1 MQSSRHSSL
10 CFSFILCVAIGLL
23 ISACASPAAPLT
35 PTSSSASSVAP
46 LESPTVPVEATQPL
60 DDTPA
65 QPTLPPTPLPYLP
78 ETPVWGI
85 ETYYLGPDPSLD
97 LVKQSGAF
105 WVRRNALLWSDVE
118 PEPGSRN
125 WQALSGLELELQN
138 AAAEGLQVILVVRST
153 PAWAQSLEGSF
164 CSPPTKES
172 LAAFGNFLRDAVAR
186 YSLPPYNVQYWEI
199 GNEPDVAAGLVASDS
214 PFGCWGLASDP
225 FYGGAAYADIL
236 KAVYPSIKLANP
248 QAQVLV
254 GGLLLDCDPR
264 NPPEIPAG
272 SGNIKDCT
280 PARFLEGALQNG
292 AGEFFDGISFHAYDY
307 YAGQPGVYN
316 NANWASASETT
327 GPVLIAKTSYL
338 RQLLEQYG
346 VPGKALYNTE
356 AALLCG
362 RDGSEPECQGA
373 DFERTKAIF
382 LAEAYAAA
390 IAERL
395 DANVWYSLTGWRASG
410 LLDGG
415 MEPNLAYQAF
425 QTSVSQLKGAAF
437 ISPLGDFP
445 GIKGYI
451 FENNGAPLWLA
462 WAADGKAR
470 TLQLDWAPFQVVD
483 FTGSKLEPTAS
494 LTIDRSPVYIYFS
507 PVP

>member
-1 MQSSRHSSL
+1 MQISRFSSIRFSL
-10 CFSFILCVAIGLL
+10 VVCLAVGLFL
-23 ISACASPAAPLT
+23 SACTSQVAPLPPTNT
-35 PTSSSASSVAP
+35 PASSAVP
-46 LESPTVPVEATQPL
+46 LESPSVPVENTQP
-60 DDTPA
+60 PA
-65 QPTLPPTPLPYLP
+65 EAPVQPALPPTPLPYLP

-97 LVKQSGAF
+97 LVKESGAF
-105 WVRRNALLWSDVE
+105 WVRRNALLWSEVE
-118 PEPGSRN
+118 AEQGARN

-153 PAWAQSLEGSF
+153 PTWAQSLEGSF
-164 CSPPTKES
+164 CSPPTAES

-214 PFGCWGLASDP
+214 PFGCWGQAGDP
-225 FYGGAAYADIL
+225 YYGGGAYAEIL

-292 AGEFFDGISFHAYDY
+292 AGDFFDGISFHAYDY

-316 NANWASASETT
+316 NANWASASDTT

-346 VPGKALYNTE
+346 LPGKALYNTE

-373 DFERTKAIF
+373 DFERTQPDR
-382 LAEAYAAA
+382 LA
-390 IAERL
+390 RL
-395 DANVWYSLTGWRASG
+395 WTIRWRDGAKPG
-410 LLDGG
+410 LPGFSDFGDPAQGG
-415 MEPNLAYQAF
+415 RLYRPAQRF
-425 QTSVSQLKGAAF
+425 F
-437 ISPLGDFP
+437 RD
-445 GIKGYI
+445 
-451 FENNGAPLWLA
+451 
-462 WAADGKAR
+462 
-470 TLQLDWAPFQVVD
+470 
-483 FTGSKLEPTAS
+483 
-494 LTIDRSPVYIYFS
+494 
-507 PVP
+507 

>member
-1 MQSSRHSSL
+1 MQSSRQSFVRRMLLLCLSS
-10 CFSFILCVAIGLL
+10 GLL
-23 ISACASPAAPLT
+23 LSACASPAAPINPTNT
-35 PTSSSASSVAP
+35 PASRVAP
-46 LESPTVPVEATQPL
+46 LESPTVPVEATQPP

-65 QPTLPPTPLPYLP
+65 QPTPLPTPLPYLP
-78 ETPVWGI
+78 EAPVWGI

-97 LVKQSGAF
+97 LVKESGAF
-105 WVRRNALLWSDVE
+105 WVRRNALLWSEVE
-118 PEPGSRN
+118 PEQGARN

-153 PAWAQSLEGSF
+153 PAWAQSLDGSF
-164 CSPPTKES
+164 CSPPKPES

-199 GNEPDVAAGLVASDS
+199 GNEPDVAAGLVATDS
-214 PFGCWGLASDP
+214 PFGCWGLAGDP
-225 FYGGAAYADIL
+225 YYGGASYAAIL

-264 NPPEIPAG
+264 TPPEIPAG

-280 PARFLEGALQNG
+280 PARFLEGALQSG
-292 AGEFFDGISFHAYDY
+292 AGDFFDGISFHAYDY
-307 YAGQPGVYN
+307 YAGQFGVYN
-316 NANWASASETT
+316 NANWASASDTT
-327 GPVLIAKTSYL
+327 GPVLIAKTNYL

-362 RDGSEPECQGA
+362 RDGSEPECQGT

-395 DANVWYSLTGWRASG
+395 DANIWYSLTGWRASG

-415 MEPNLAYQAF
+415 MEPNLAYLAF
-425 QTSVSQLKGAAF
+425 QTSVAQLKGAAF
-437 ISPLGDFP
+437 IGPLSDFP

-451 FENNGAPLWLA
+451 FEIDGAPLWIA
-462 WAADGKAR
+462 WAPDGKAR
-470 TLQLDWAPFQVVD
+470 TLQLSQAPLQVVD
-483 FTGSKLEPTAS
+483 LTGGELEPTAS
-494 LTIDRSPVYIYFS
+494 LTLDRSPVYIFFS